1 MMEEKAK
8 IRNVNGVLWPTLRE
22 VKGSISFLDRTE
34 NLLLTDAAVAAL
46 VRLKPRDRA
55 EWFRYFFKEVARR
68 TGDET
73 VRTAER
79 VLCEISGK
87 VVL

>member
-8 IRNVNGVLWPTLRE
+8 IRNANGVLWPTLRE
-22 VKGSISFLDRTE
+22 VKGSLSFLDRTE

-55 EWFRYFFKEVARR
+55 EWFRCFFKEVARR

-79 VLCEISGK
+79 VLCEVSGK